1 MHRIFLGLAVTNG
14 SLLLA
19 SYVVGLLAMGETRAQ
34 GVPDP
39 WHLVHFLL
47 GLFTMLTTPA
57 FVHSIVYTYFLGRP
71 TNGLQGSRPGLQDA
85 RVGRGKRRR
94 RRTSG
99 RQFRF
104 EFWSMTLISVA
115 AWFGGSSDAF
125 GRNPIWHLATASVA
139 LAFNLGAFVVEYA
152 VLVAQARL
160 LLEVKG
166 RADQQREALYGPEH
180 AVDSGAGAAAR

>member
-47 GLFTMLTTPA
+47 GLFTLLMTLL
-57 FVHSIVYTYFLGRP
+57 VHSIVYTYFLG
-71 TNGLQGSRPGLQDA
+71 TYKWVKEVV
-85 RVGRGKRRR
+85 RVYKMPEWVEA
-94 RRTSG
+94 
-99 RQFRF
+99 QAKKNKKKAFRF
-104 EFWSMTLISVA
+104 EFWGMTLISVA
-115 AWFGGSSDAF
+115 AWFGGEADAF
-125 GRNPIWHLATASVA
+125 GKYSVWHLATASLA
-139 LAFNLGAFVVEYA
+139 LAFNLGAFVVEYV

-160 LLEVKG
+160 LLEVKS
-166 RADQQREALYGPEH
+166 RADQQRQALYGPDDVLD
-180 AVDSGAGAAAR
+180 AKAGAGAR